1 METRQFNDKYRRFP
15 LVLVLLL
22 TLVLG
27 PVGVQAQGPGTDP
40 RQDTKDAQVE
50 VSSPEV
56 GVAGGIGNPP
66 PAGFTILYMFTG
78 VANETDN
85 GRDESTSINCTNF
98 HPSTT
103 VEVRV
108 EVYNQDPTAVYAAN
122 QTIASGA
129 TRTWSTQSIQA
140 YNDGAILPAVPF
152 IFQGSGRCPVKQ
164 HSQVICSAQVLD
176 ADVDPPIYAVKLPIY
191 DRYGRPAHALRRIYL
206 PLIRRK

>member
-1 METRQFNDKYRRFP
+1 MKPRSSVA
-15 LVLVLLL
+15 VLVVILLSL
-22 TLVLG
+22 ALAAF
-27 PVGVQAQGPGTDP
+27 GVQAQGPGTEP
-40 RQDTKDAQVE
+40 EQDIKDVHAQAA
-50 VSSPEV
+50 SPEA
-56 GVAGGIGNPP
+56 GVDGGIGNPP
-66 PAGFTILYMFTG
+66 PTGFTVLYLFTG

-98 HPSTT
+98 HASAA

-152 IFQGSGRCPVKQ
+152 IFQGSGRVLVKQ
-164 HSQVICSAQVLD
+164 HSQVICNAQVLD
-176 ADVDPPIYAVKLPIY
+176 ANVDPPIYAVDLEMF
-191 DRYGRPAHALRRIYL
+191 RR
-206 PLIRRK
+206 